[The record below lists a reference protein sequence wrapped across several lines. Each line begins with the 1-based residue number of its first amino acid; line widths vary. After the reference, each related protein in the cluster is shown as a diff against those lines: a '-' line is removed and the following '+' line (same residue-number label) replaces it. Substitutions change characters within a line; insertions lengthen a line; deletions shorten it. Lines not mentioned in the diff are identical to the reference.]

1 MHLTVPVYSRG
12 IFRAVL
18 AVVFELEPLTA
29 KCAGSADRE
38 HAKWRNVAS
47 LPYPLG
53 DAFSF
58 SSALASLDQ
67 GAMHLEHLVTG
78 IGNPVKN

>member
-1 MHLTVPVYSRG
+1 M
-12 IFRAVL
+12 
-18 AVVFELEPLTA
+18 
-29 KCAGSADRE
+29 
-38 HAKWRNVAS
+38 AS